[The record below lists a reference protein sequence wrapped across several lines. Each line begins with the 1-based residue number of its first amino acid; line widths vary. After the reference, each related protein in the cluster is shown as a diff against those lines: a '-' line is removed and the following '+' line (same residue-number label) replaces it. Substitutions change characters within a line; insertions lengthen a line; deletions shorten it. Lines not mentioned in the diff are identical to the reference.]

1 MNLPRND
8 KMIRPIKSIMGLM
21 SLLLVVACGDPPP
34 QAPPPKTVSVAVPLQ
49 REVVDWDEFIGRFEA
64 IQDVEIMPQVS
75 GTIERVAF
83 REGVEV
89 RKGQLLFVIDQRTF
103 RNAVAEAQAQI
114 TQIEAT
120 VTNART
126 EMERARELLAFEAV
140 SKEEYEQ
147 KQAAYRTAVASRS
160 AAAAQLNEA
169 KLQLS
174 YTMVRSPI
182 TGRISDKRVALG
194 DTVVAGQTLLT
205 RVGTVNPIYFSF
217 EGAESFYLKYIRQD
231 LRGERRSSRYA
242 QNPVEIQLA
251 DDSGY
256 KWRGRMTF
264 VDNAIDPDSGTIR
277 AHAEVQNPDGFLVP
291 GMFGRA
297 RLLGSGT
304 YDALLVPDES
314 IVADQTRK
322 LLYVIGKDGKVEQRV
337 VETGPLVEGLRVI
350 RDGIAPT
357 EKVVLD
363 GLAGLRPGAEVKTKL
378 IEMKPRSENT
388 APVSVPLKAPP
399 PTEAKPAGE

>member
-1 MNLPRND
+1 MIPASHD
-8 KMIRPIKSIMGLM
+8 KMPISMKSIIGLM
-21 SLLLVVACGDPPP
+21 SLLLVVACGEPAP
-34 QAPPPKTVSVAVPLQ
+34 QAPAPKTVSVAVPLQ

-64 IQDVEIMPQVS
+64 MQDVEIMPQVS
-75 GTIERVAF
+75 GTIERIAF

-89 RKGQLLFVIDQRTF
+89 QKGQLLFVIDQRTF
-103 RNAVAEAQAQI
+103 RNAVAQAQAQI
-114 TQIEAT
+114 NQNEAS
-120 VTNART
+120 VANART

-147 KQAAYRTAVASRS
+147 KQAAYRTAVAAHSG
-160 AAAAQLNEA
+160 AAAQLKEA

-231 LRGERRSSRYA
+231 QRGERRSSRYA

-256 KWRGRMTF
+256 QWRGRMTF

-304 YDALLVPDES
+304 YEALLVPDES

-322 LLYVIGKDGKVEQRV
+322 LLYVIGKDGKVAQRV

-357 EKVVLD
+357 ERIVLD
-363 GLAGLRPGAEVKTKL
+363 GLAGLRPGTEVKAKL

-388 APVSVPLKAPP
+388 APVSIPAKAPP
-399 PTEAKPAGE
+399 PTDAKPVA

>member
-1 MNLPRND
+1 MIPAPHD
-8 KMIRPIKSIMGLM
+8 KTTISMKSIMGLM
-21 SLLLVVACGDPPP
+21 SLFLVVACGEPAP
-34 QAPPPKTVSVAVPLQ
+34 QAPAPKTVSVAVPLQ

-64 IQDVEIMPQVS
+64 MQDVEIMPQVS
-75 GTIERVAF
+75 GTIERIAF

-89 RKGQLLFVIDQRTF
+89 QKGQLLFVIDQRTF
-103 RNAVAEAQAQI
+103 RNAVAEAQARINQN
-114 TQIEAT
+114 EAS
-120 VTNART
+120 VANART

-147 KQAAYRTAVASRS
+147 KQAAYRTAVAARS
-160 AAAAQLNEA
+160 GAAAQLKEA

-231 LRGERRSSRYA
+231 QRGERRSSRYA

-256 KWRGRMTF
+256 QWRGRMTF

-304 YDALLVPDES
+304 YEALLVPDES

-322 LLYVIGKDGKVEQRV
+322 LLYVIGKDGKVAQRV

-357 EKVVLD
+357 ERIVLD
-363 GLAGLRPGAEVKTKL
+363 GLAGLRPGTEVKAKL

-388 APVSVPLKAPP
+388 APVSIPAKAPP
-399 PTEAKPAGE
+399 STDAKPAV

>member
-1 MNLPRND
+1 MISASHD
-8 KMIRPIKSIMGLM
+8 KTTISMKSIMGLM
-21 SLLLVVACGDPPP
+21 SLFLVVACGEPAP

-64 IQDVEIMPQVS
+64 MQDVEIMPQVS
-75 GTIERVAF
+75 GTIERIAF

-89 RKGQLLFVIDQRTF
+89 QKGQLLFVIDQRTF
-103 RNAVAEAQAQI
+103 RNAVAEAQARINQN
-114 TQIEAT
+114 EAS
-120 VTNART
+120 VANART

-147 KQAAYRTAVASRS
+147 KQAAHRTAVASRS
-160 AAAAQLNEA
+160 GAAAQLKEA

-231 LRGERRSSRYA
+231 QRGERRSSRYA

-256 KWRGRMTF
+256 QWRGRMTF

-304 YDALLVPDES
+304 YQALLVPDES

-322 LLYVIGKDGKVEQRV
+322 LLYVIGKDGKVAQRV

-350 RDGIAPT
+350 REGIAPT
-357 EKVVLD
+357 ERIVLD
-363 GLAGLRPGAEVKTKL
+363 GLAGLRPGTEVKAKL

-388 APVSVPLKAPP
+388 APVSIPAKAPP
-399 PTEAKPAGE
+399 PTDAKPAV

>member
-1 MNLPRND
+1 MISPSHD
-8 KMIRPIKSIMGLM
+8 KTSRYMKSIMGLM
-21 SLLLVVACGDPPP
+21 SLLLVVACGEPAP
-34 QAPPPKTVSVAVPLQ
+34 QAPPPKTVSLAVPLQ

-64 IQDVEIMPQVS
+64 MQDVEIMPQVS
-75 GTIERVAF
+75 GTIERIAF

-114 TQIEAT
+114 TQNEAT

-147 KQAAYRTAVASRS
+147 KQAAYRTAAAARS
-160 AAAAQLNEA
+160 GAAAQLSEA

-231 LRGERRSSRYA
+231 QRGERRSSRYA

-256 KWRGRMTF
+256 QWRGRMTF

-304 YDALLVPDES
+304 YKALLVPDES

-322 LLYVIGKDGKVEQRV
+322 LLYVIGKDGKVAQRV

-363 GLAGLRPGAEVKTKL
+363 GLAGLRPGTEVKAKL

-388 APVSVPLKAPP
+388 APVSIPAKVPSAS
-399 PTEAKPAGE
+399 EAKPAGE

>member
-1 MNLPRND
+1 
-8 KMIRPIKSIMGLM
+8 MIPTRQNKTINQLKGILGLM
-21 SLLLVVACGDPPP
+21 SLFLIVACGEATP
-34 QAPPPKTVSVAVPLQ
+34 QAPPLKTVSVSVPLQ
-49 REVVDWDEFIGRFEA
+49 REIVDWDEFIGRFEA
-64 IQDVEIMPQVS
+64 MQDVEIMPQVS
-75 GTIERVAF
+75 GTIERIAF

-89 RKGQLLFVIDQRTF
+89 KKGQLLFVIDQRTF

-114 TQIEAT
+114 TQNQAT
-120 VTNART
+120 VANART

-140 SKEEYEQ
+140 SKEEFEQ
-147 KQAAYRTAVASRS
+147 KQAAYRTAVAAYSG
-160 AAAAQLNEA
+160 AAAQLDEA

-231 LRGERRSSRYA
+231 QRGERRSSRYA

-264 VDNAIDPDSGTIR
+264 VDNAIDPSSGTIR

-304 YDALLVPDES
+304 YNALLVPDES
-314 IVADQTRK
+314 IIADQTRK
-322 LLYVIGKDGKVEQRV
+322 LLYVIGKDGKVAQRV
-337 VETGPLVEGLRVI
+337 VATGPLVEGLRVI
-350 RDGIAPT
+350 REGIAPT
-357 EKVVLD
+357 ERVVLD
-363 GLAGLRPGAEVKTKL
+363 GLAGLRPGLEVKAKL
-378 IEMKPRSENT
+378 VELKPKSENT
-388 APVSVPLKAPP
+388 APVSIPLKAPS
-399 PTEAKPAGE
+399 PTDAKPVN

>member
-1 MNLPRND
+1 
-8 KMIRPIKSIMGLM
+8 
-21 SLLLVVACGDPPP
+21 
-34 QAPPPKTVSVAVPLQ
+34 
-49 REVVDWDEFIGRFEA
+49 
-64 IQDVEIMPQVS
+64 MPQVS
-75 GTIERVAF
+75 GTIERIAF

-89 RKGQLLFVIDQRTF
+89 QKGQLLFVIDQRTF
-103 RNAVAEAQAQI
+103 RNAVAEAQARINQN
-114 TQIEAT
+114 EAS
-120 VTNART
+120 VANART

-147 KQAAYRTAVASRS
+147 KQAAHRTAVASRS
-160 AAAAQLNEA
+160 GAAAQLKEA

-231 LRGERRSSRYA
+231 QRGERRSSRYA

-256 KWRGRMTF
+256 QWRGRMTF

-304 YDALLVPDES
+304 YQALLVPDES

-322 LLYVIGKDGKVEQRV
+322 LLYVIGKDGKVAQRV

-350 RDGIAPT
+350 REGIAPT
-357 EKVVLD
+357 ERIVLD
-363 GLAGLRPGAEVKTKL
+363 GLAGLRPGTEVKAKL

-388 APVSVPLKAPP
+388 APVSIPAKAPP
-399 PTEAKPAGE
+399 PTDAKPAV

>member
-1 MNLPRND
+1 MLFSGLDMSAKYIKPMLGLLSLFLVVGCGETSP
-8 KMIRPIKSIMGLM
+8 KAPPIK
-21 SLLLVVACGDPPP
+21 V
-34 QAPPPKTVSVAVPLQ
+34 VSVAIPLQ

-64 IQDVEIMPQVS
+64 VQDVEILPRVS
-75 GTIERVAF
+75 GTIERIAF

-89 RKGQLLFVIDQRTF
+89 QEGQILFVIDQRTF
-103 RNAVAEAQAQI
+103 RNAVAEAKAQAVQY
-114 TQIEAT
+114 EAT
-120 VTNART
+120 VANART
-126 EMERARELLAFEAV
+126 EMARAQELLKFEAV

-147 KQAAYRTAVASRS
+147 KQAIYRSAVA
-160 AAAAQLNEA
+160 QLGGARARLSEA
-169 KLQLS
+169 NLQLS
-174 YTMVRSPI
+174 YSTVRSPI

-194 DTVVAGQTLLT
+194 DTVTAGQTLLT
-205 RVGTVNPIYFSF
+205 RVGTVDPIYFSF

-231 LRGERRSSRYA
+231 QRGERRSSRYA

-304 YDALLVPDES
+304 YQALLVPDES

-322 LLYVIGKDGKVEQRV
+322 LLYVIGNDGKVAQRV

-357 EKVVLD
+357 ERIVLD
-363 GLAGLRPGAEVKTKL
+363 GLAGLRPGNKVDAKLVKL
-378 IEMKPRSENT
+378 KPKSRNT
-388 APVSVPLKAPP
+388 APVSVPLKAPS
-399 PTEAKPAGE
+399 PTDAKPVR

>member
-1 MNLPRND
+1 
-8 KMIRPIKSIMGLM
+8 MILTRLNVFFSQIKLLMGIASM
-21 SLLLVVACGDPPP
+21 FLVTGCGETAP
-34 QAPPPKTVSVAVPLQ
+34 QAPPLKSVSVAVPLQ

-64 IQDVEIMPQVS
+64 VQDVEILPRVS
-75 GTIERVAF
+75 GTIERIAF

-89 RKGQLLFVIDQRTF
+89 QKGQILFVIDQRTF
-103 RNAVAEAQAQI
+103 RNAVAEAKAQAVQY
-114 TQIEAT
+114 EAT
-120 VTNART
+120 VANART
-126 EMERARELLAFEAV
+126 EMARAQELLKFEAV

-147 KQAAYRTAVASRS
+147 KQAAYRSAVA
-160 AAAAQLNEA
+160 QLGGARARLSEA
-169 KLQLS
+169 NLQLS
-174 YTMVRSPI
+174 YSTVRSPI

-194 DTVVAGQTLLT
+194 DTVTAGQTLLT
-205 RVGTVNPIYFSF
+205 RVGTVDPIYFSF

-231 LRGERRSSRYA
+231 QRGERRSSRYA

-264 VDNAIDPDSGTIR
+264 VDNAIDPNSGTIR

-304 YDALLVPDES
+304 YEALLVPDES

-322 LLYVIGKDGKVEQRV
+322 LLYVIGKDGKVAQRV
-337 VETGPLVEGLRVI
+337 VDTGPLVEGLRVI

-357 EKVVLD
+357 ERIVLD
-363 GLAGLRPGAEVKTKL
+363 GLAGLRPGTKVNTKL
-378 IEMKPRSENT
+378 VKMKPKSANT
-388 APVSVPLKAPP
+388 APVSVPSKAPSS
-399 PTEAKPAGE
+399 TDAKPVG

>member
-1 MNLPRND
+1 
-8 KMIRPIKSIMGLM
+8 
-21 SLLLVVACGDPPP
+21 
-34 QAPPPKTVSVAVPLQ
+34 
-49 REVVDWDEFIGRFEA
+49 
-64 IQDVEIMPQVS
+64 
-75 GTIERVAF
+75 
-83 REGVEV
+83 
-89 RKGQLLFVIDQRTF
+89 
-103 RNAVAEAQAQI
+103 
-114 TQIEAT
+114 
-120 VTNART
+120 
-126 EMERARELLAFEAV
+126 
-140 SKEEYEQ
+140 
-147 KQAAYRTAVASRS
+147 
-160 AAAAQLNEA
+160 
-169 KLQLS
+169 
-174 YTMVRSPI
+174 
-182 TGRISDKRVALG
+182 
-194 DTVVAGQTLLT
+194 
-205 RVGTVNPIYFSF
+205 
-217 EGAESFYLKYIRQD
+217 
-231 LRGERRSSRYA
+231 
-242 QNPVEIQLA
+242 
-251 DDSGY
+251 
-256 KWRGRMTF
+256 MTF